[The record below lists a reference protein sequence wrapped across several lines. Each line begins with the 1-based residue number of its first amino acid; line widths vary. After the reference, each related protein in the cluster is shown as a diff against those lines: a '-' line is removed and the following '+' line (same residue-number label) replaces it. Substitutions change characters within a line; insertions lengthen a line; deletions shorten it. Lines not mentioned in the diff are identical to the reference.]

1 MPHLHVRT
9 SPLPIARAEERL
21 QLALDAGA
29 VAGTWFWDVAHDRF
43 TGDRRFAQCFSL
55 DPDRLDAG
63 VPLADVLQ
71 SIHPEDG
78 PEVQRRVAQALA
90 HGGPY
95 RAEYRVR
102 QADGQYRW
110 IEANGA
116 VVLDAA
122 GHAVS
127 FPGVLVDIE
136 TRKQAEIRQGA
147 LLALGDRLRGLDDA
161 ADIVSIAS
169 DICGRTIGAMRA
181 GYGAIDATQEHAD
194 IQRDWNR
201 NPDAHTVAGRYRF
214 AHFGSFIEDLR
225 RGEVVAIPDV
235 VDDPRTAGQ
244 ADRLW
249 HLRIRALL
257 NVPLMR
263 DGALAGL
270 FLLHDDTP
278 RAWTADD
285 IAFVRGVADRTWS
298 AIATAQAVAQLKA
311 VNGALERE
319 VQARTADRNRLWKL
333 SNDLM
338 LVARFDGEI
347 LAANPAWERVLGR
360 TEPELVGRSLF
371 DLIHP
376 DDVALSRAGAQA
388 LAADAG
394 IPVIENRY
402 LHRDGSYRWI
412 SWSASPGD
420 GVLVAA
426 GRDVSQVKAQAESLR
441 RAEEQL
447 RQSQKMEAVGQLT
460 GGIAHDFNNL
470 LAAIGASLQVLQT
483 RLAAGRT
490 EGAGRYI
497 TLGQESVRRAAALT
511 HRLLA
516 FSRRQTL
523 DPKPVDVRRLVDG
536 MEELIRRTVGPTV
549 VLEVRG
555 DDALWPTRIDASQLE
570 NSLLNLCINARDA
583 MQPGGGRLTIET
595 THRRLDAP
603 AAHDANVQPGDYL
616 SVCVTD
622 TGCGMAPEVAA
633 RAFDPFFT
641 TKPLGQGTGLG
652 LSMVYGFAR
661 QSGGDL
667 RIVSRVGAGSTLCM
681 LLPRYAGPME
691 EPPEARLPPALQPGE
706 GETVLVVEDEP
717 TLRMLLTEMLEE
729 LRYRVLVA
737 EDGPTGLQR
746 LDAAGRVDLLITD
759 VGLPGGLNGRQVAD
773 AARTRRPGLKVLFIT
788 GYAENAVVGN
798 GQLERGMAVITKPF
812 DMAALTAK
820 VRAMVEG

>member
-1 MPHLHVRT
+1 MSSLHVRT
-9 SPLPIARAEERL
+9 SLLPIARAEERL

-29 VAGTWFWDVAHDRF
+29 VAGTWFWDVAQDRF

-55 DPDRLDAG
+55 DPDMLDKG
-63 VPLADVLQ
+63 VPLADVVQ
-71 SIHPEDG
+71 SIHPEDE
-78 PEVQRRVAQALA
+78 PEVQRKVREALA
-90 HGGPY
+90 RGGPY

-102 QADGQYRW
+102 QPGGGYRW

-116 VVLDAA
+116 VTLGEDGRAA
-122 GHAVS
+122 S

-161 ADIVSIAS
+161 QDIVTAAS
-169 DICGRTIGAMRA
+169 GICGRTVGVMRA
-181 GYGAIDATQEHAD
+181 GYATIDTAQEHAD
-194 IQRDWNR
+194 VTRDWNR
-201 NPDAHTVAGRYRF
+201 DAGAHSVAGRYRF

-235 VDDPRTAGQ
+235 AQDPRTAGQ
-244 ADRLW
+244 VEQLW

-270 FLLHDDTP
+270 FLLHDDAP
-278 RAWTADD
+278 HAWTSDD

-298 AIATAQAVAQLKA
+298 AVATAQAVAELRA

-319 VQARTADRNRLWKL
+319 VQARTADRNRLWNL

-347 LAANPAWERVLGR
+347 LAANPAWERVLGW
-360 TEPELVGRSLF
+360 TEPALVGRRLF
-371 DLIHP
+371 DLVHP
-376 DDVALSRAGAQA
+376 DDLAHTRAGTQL
-388 LAADAG
+388 LAADSGA
-394 IPVIENRY
+394 PVIENRC
-402 LHRDGSYRWI
+402 LHQDGSYRWI

-420 GVLVAA
+420 GLIVAA
-426 GRDVSQVKAQAESLR
+426 GRDVSQVRAQAESLR

-483 RLAAGRT
+483 RLDAGRT
-490 EGAGRYI
+490 EGAARYI

-549 VLEVRG
+549 ALAVVG
-555 DDALWPTRIDASQLE
+555 DAALWPSRIDASQLE

-583 MQPGGGRLTIET
+583 MQPAGGRLTIEST
-595 THRRLDAP
+595 NVRLDAQ
-603 AAHDANVQPGDYL
+603 AAHDCNVPPGDYL
-616 SVCVTD
+616 SLCVTD

-667 RIVSRVGAGSTLCM
+667 RIRSEVGAGTTLCM
-681 LLPRYAGPME
+681 LLPRHAGPLE
-691 EPPEARLPPALQPGE
+691 EAQGPVAPPALQPGE

-717 TLRMLLTEMLEE
+717 TLRMLLTEMLQE
-729 LRYRVLVA
+729 LDYRVLVA
-737 EDGPTGLQR
+737 EDGPAALRR
-746 LDAAGRVDLLITD
+746 LDAAGRIDLLVTD

-773 AARTRRPGLKVLFIT
+773 AARTRRPGLQVLFIT

>member
-1 MPHLHVRT
+1 MTSLHLRT
-9 SPLPIARAEERL
+9 SSLPIARAEERL

-29 VAGTWFWDVAHDRF
+29 VAGTWFWDVAQDRF

-63 VPLADVLQ
+63 VPLAEVVQ
-71 SIHPEDG
+71 SIHPEDE
-78 PEVQRRVAQALA
+78 PEVQRLVQEALVR
-90 HGGPY
+90 GGAY

-102 QADGQYRW
+102 EPGGAYRW

-116 VVLDAA
+116 VTLGED
-122 GHAVS
+122 GRAVR

-136 TRKQAEIRQGA
+136 TRKQAEIRKSA

-161 ADIVSIAS
+161 LDIAS
-169 DICGRTIGAMRA
+169 AAAEICGQVLGAMRA
-181 GYGAIDATQEHAD
+181 GYGAIDAAQEHVD
-194 IQRDWNR
+194 VTRDWNR
-201 NPDAHTVAGRYRF
+201 DAGAHSVAGRYRF

-225 RGEVVAIPDV
+225 RGEVVAIADV
-235 VDDPRTAGQ
+235 AHDPRTAGQ
-244 ADRLW
+244 VEQLW
-249 HLRIRALL
+249 QLRIRSLL

-278 RAWTADD
+278 HGWTADD

-298 AIATAQAVAQLKA
+298 AIATAQAVAELKA

-338 LVARFDGEI
+338 LVARLDGEI
-347 LAANPAWERVLGR
+347 LAANPAWERVLGW
-360 TEPELVGRSLF
+360 TEPALVGRSLF
-371 DLIHP
+371 DLVHP
-376 DDVALSRAGAQA
+376 DDLELSRAGAQM
-388 LAADAG
+388 LAADTG
-394 IPVIENRY
+394 IPVLENRY

-420 GVLVAA
+420 GLIVAA
-426 GRDVSQVKAQAESLR
+426 GRDVSQVKAQAESLQ

-483 RLAAGRT
+483 RLDAGRT
-490 EGAGRYI
+490 EGAVRYI

-523 DPKPVDVRRLVDG
+523 DPKPVDVGRLVDG

-549 VLEVRG
+549 VLEVVAG
-555 DDALWPTRIDASQLE
+555 DALWPTRIDASQLE

-583 MQPGGGRLTIET
+583 MQPAGGRLTIET
-595 THRRLDAP
+595 TNRSLDAQ
-603 AAHDANVQPGDYL
+603 AARDSAVQPGDYL

-667 RIVSRVGAGSTLCM
+667 RIRTDVGTGTTLCM
-681 LLPRYAGPME
+681 LLPRHAGPLE
-691 EPPEARLPPALQPGE
+691 QAQGATAPPALRHGE

-717 TLRMLLTEMLEE
+717 TLRTLLTEMLQE
-729 LRYRVLVA
+729 LGYRVLVA
-737 EDGPTGLQR
+737 EDGPAGLQR
-746 LDAAGRVDLLITD
+746 LDAAGRIDLLVTD

-773 AARTRRPGLKVLFIT
+773 AARIRRPDLQVLFIT
-788 GYAENAVVGN
+788 GYAENAAVGD

-820 VRAMVEG
+820 VRAMVER